1 MAPAAET
8 ATTADEGGGKRTN
21 LQSGGLALAFAKLF
35 FLIAGYAI
43 SIVLTRLVPPET
55 FGLYGVISM
64 VIAVPNMVLIQT
76 VLFTVSRPLAAE
88 ITKGLGSYRVLR
100 RRGFRL
106 GLVLGGL
113 VTLVFLAGAEPL
125 AVRFLRDP
133 DLIGPLRAVAAI
145 PLIYAL
151 YAVNI
156 GTLNATRRFGMQ
168 AALDIV
174 MAASKAS
181 LIIGAAAIGL
191 GLAEILGGFTLAAGV
206 ALVLSVVLVR
216 VARPPGVATAPAP
229 SVIPPMTA
237 FAGSLLLFTA
247 VVNLLLASDLLLLK
261 RFVVT
266 AADEAA
272 VGFYTSANLVAR
284 VPYSLMNAVSL
295 MMFPLVATLHA
306 LEDAPRLRRYV
317 AETAK
322 VTALLLCLLSG
333 VAAAASG
340 EIQRL
345 LFPAAYGAV
354 ASELKL
360 MVWGFSGYSFAV
372 TCAWILNSTERSRI
386 AVGLVLVPLIA
397 VGIAATLLVPGGAT
411 MGAATAVAIAGAAA
425 AAASLGI
432 LHRVF
437 RAHLQPLFILKLAA
451 AIAATELLGRAWAA
465 EGKIMILA
473 KLSALT
479 IVFVGVILASRA
491 VTIAEVK
498 ELRRART
505 H

>member
-1 MAPAAET
+1 MAV
-8 ATTADEGGGKRTN
+8 TTEKGGRGTN
-21 LQSGGLALAFAKLF
+21 LQRGGLALAFAKLF

-43 SIVLTRLVPPET
+43 SIVLTRLVPPDT

-76 VLFTVSRPLAAE
+76 ILFTVSRPMAAE
-88 ITKGLGSYRVLR
+88 ITKGLGSYRYLR

-106 GLVLGGL
+106 AALLGGL
-113 VTLVFLAGAEPL
+113 VSLVFLAGADVI
-125 AVRFLRDP
+125 ATTFLRDP
-133 DLIGPLRAVAAI
+133 GLVGPLRVVAAI

-151 YAVNI
+151 YAVNV

-168 AALDIV
+168 ATLDVV

-181 LIIGAAAIGL
+181 LIIGAAALGYGL
-191 GLAEILGGFTLAAGV
+191 VQILGGFTMAAAFVLA
-206 ALVLSVVLVR
+206 LSLVLVR
-216 VARPPGVATAPAP
+216 LARPAGVDEAEPTKPGEL
-229 SVIPPMTA
+229 PPLTA
-237 FAGSLLLFTA
+237 FAGSLLIFTA
-247 VVNLLLASDLLLLK
+247 VVNLLLAADLLLLK

-266 AADEAA
+266 AADEQAL
-272 VGFYTSANLVAR
+272 GYYTTASLVAR

-306 LEDAPRLRRYV
+306 LEDAPRLRRYI

-322 VTALLLCLLSG
+322 VSALLLCLLSG

-354 ASELKL
+354 ADELRY

-372 TCAWILNSTERSRI
+372 TCAWILNSTARSRI
-386 AVGLVLVPLIA
+386 AVVLVLVPLMV
-397 VGIAATLLVPGGAT
+397 VGIAASILVPEGST
-411 MGAATAVAIAGAAA
+411 EGAAMAVALAGAAA
-425 AAASLGI
+425 AIAALI
-432 LHRVF
+432 ALHRLF
-437 RAHLQPLFILKLAA
+437 KAHLPLLFVAKVGA
-451 AIAATELLGRAWAA
+451 AIAATELLGRAWTAD
-465 EGKIMILA
+465 GKIMILA

-491 VTIAEVK
+491 VTISEIK